1 MNPDTIIVN
10 GKEYTGKGLGF
21 DMEGRVTEIS
31 LWFGEEQPRYEVI
44 VPVSGQDLYVR
55 KWG

>member
-1 MNPDTIIVN
+1 MRLP
-10 GKEYTGKGLGF
+10 YTGKGLGL

-31 LWFGEEQPRYEVI
+31 LWFGEKQPRYELV
-44 VPVSGQDLYVR
+44 VPVSGQDLNVR